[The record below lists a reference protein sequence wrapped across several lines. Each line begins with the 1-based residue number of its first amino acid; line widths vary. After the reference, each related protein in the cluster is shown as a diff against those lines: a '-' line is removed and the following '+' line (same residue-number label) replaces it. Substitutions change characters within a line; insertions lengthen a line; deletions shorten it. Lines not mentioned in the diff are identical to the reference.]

1 MKLKDWKY
9 RIWLRINIFGILGYD
24 PKSVFS
30 VRSASHLYH
39 VMKSSKRRRQFS
51 CEPWQVWILRLA
63 ICNQGAKYGIKSAS
77 NTKMWHQKQHQHQ
90 NLASKAA
97 PTPKYGINTSLQRVA
112 CAASLKPGAAKKEQ
126 HLTKLP
132 GGRSDKLEIVT
143 LPNFGV
149 IVTFNS
155 SGR

>member
-1 MKLKDWKY
+1 MNPDKSEFYVWQFAIRGQNMGSREPVTPKY
-9 RIWLRINIFGILGYD
+9 
-24 PKSVFS
+24 S
-30 VRSASHLYH
+30 
-39 VMKSSKRRRQFS
+39 
-51 CEPWQVWILRLA
+51 
-63 ICNQGAKYGIKSAS
+63 IKSAG
-77 NTKMWHQKQHQHQ
+77 NTKMWHQKQPQHQ

-97 PTPKYGINTSLQRVA
+97 PTPKYGINTSLQHIA
-112 CAASLKPGAAKKEQ
+112 SAASLKPGAAKKEQ

-155 SGR
+155 SSGR

>member
-1 MKLKDWKY
+1 MNPD
-9 RIWLRINIFGILGYD
+9 
-24 PKSVFS
+24 KSEFYVWQFAIRGQNMGSRES
-30 VRSASHLYH
+30 VT
-39 VMKSSKRRRQFS
+39 
-51 CEPWQVWILRLA
+51 P
-63 ICNQGAKYGIKSAS
+63 KYGIKSAS

-97 PTPKYGINTSLQRVA
+97 PTPKYGINTSLQHIA
-112 CAASLKPGAAKKEQ
+112 SAASLKPGAAKKEQ

-149 IVTFNS
+149 IVTFNNKR
-155 SGR
+155 GR

>member
-1 MKLKDWKY
+1 MNPD
-9 RIWLRINIFGILGYD
+9 
-24 PKSVFS
+24 KSEF
-30 VRSASHLYH
+30 
-39 VMKSSKRRRQFS
+39 
-51 CEPWQVWILRLA
+51 LRLA
-63 ICNQGAKYGIKSAS
+63 ICNQGAKYGIKRAS
-77 NTKMWHQKQHQHQ
+77 NIKIWHQERQQHQ
-90 NLASKAA
+90 NVASKAA